1 MIPAQRVVRIPPH
14 PFSLIY
20 RIWPVAVLGV
30 ALIVW
35 MAFSGSSFSSCYSNM
50 GRHSVIFTQERN

>member
-20 RIWPVAVLGV
+20 RIWPVAGLGV
-30 ALIVW
+30 ALIFNVVW
-35 MAFSGSSFSSCYSNM
+35 IGFFGLEFSKLLF
-50 GRHSVIFTQERN
+50 